1 MAEDLPWQKL
11 DSGLMQSSSPASI
24 RSASGNYHAA
34 LASNKRKGNPPSGSK
49 WQNLPTSNACDR
61 EVIVKIE
68 ERRKNMITKC
78 ESCNRFE
85 RVLLESIIDAD
96 KADTALRCYLITHQW
111 SASVSDMDEYNAL
124 RAEQQRMTER
134 RHEAYTALISHAMNH
149 GDSVSRGA
157 NSVL

>member
-1 MAEDLPWQKL
+1 M
-11 DSGLMQSSSPASI
+11 MT
-24 RSASGNYHAA
+24 R
-34 LASNKRKGNPPSGSK
+34 
-49 WQNLPTSNACDR
+49 
-61 EVIVKIE
+61 
-68 ERRKNMITKC
+68 C

-85 RVLLESIIDAD
+85 RVLLESLIDAD

-149 GDSVSRGA
+149 GDSGSRGA